1 MSENKEHESMRII
14 TKLLV
19 LLGVFL
25 VAGSQMAFCCDICVC
40 YSPVLIDLEGRGIRL
55 TDAANGVYF
64 DIEGTGT
71 PIKLAWTMAGV
82 RNAWLALDRNGNGK
96 IDNGKELFGNFTA
109 QPSSAAANGFL
120 ALAEFDKPENG
131 GNGDGI
137 IDSRDAVYSSLRLWT
152 DANHNG
158 VSEPEELETLP
169 ALGVTSISLDY
180 RLSERRD
187 RYGNQFRYRAKVDSL
202 RPQQDGNISVFAYDV
217 FLTTEPVALASPRP
231 DAIGTI
237 NGAETPEQIP
247 TEIAE
252 EIFLRIA
259 SCSDDDP
266 DVYKKK
272 CALVQSAIGLDSED
286 ASLVAKHL
294 VVVHDQISALDYQIG
309 KLQRAPGAAVV
320 SQRSAL
326 IEQRRNSIK
335 DKVATLRQ
343 KLSAGG
349 MRRFDAYIESM
360 KAKIKFIP
368 GATSQ
373 N

>member
-1 MSENKEHESMRII
+1 
-14 TKLLV
+14 
-19 LLGVFL
+19 
-25 VAGSQMAFCCDICVC
+25 MAFCCDICVC

-187 RYGNQFRYRAKVDSL
+187 RYGNQFRYRAKVDS
-202 RPQQDGNISVFAYDV
+202 
-217 FLTTEPVALASPRP
+217 
-231 DAIGTI
+231 
-237 NGAETPEQIP
+237 
-247 TEIAE
+247 
-252 EIFLRIA
+252 
-259 SCSDDDP
+259 
-266 DVYKKK
+266 
-272 CALVQSAIGLDSED
+272 
-286 ASLVAKHL
+286 
-294 VVVHDQISALDYQIG
+294 
-309 KLQRAPGAAVV
+309 
-320 SQRSAL
+320 
-326 IEQRRNSIK
+326 
-335 DKVATLRQ
+335 
-343 KLSAGG
+343 
-349 MRRFDAYIESM
+349 
-360 KAKIKFIP
+360 
-368 GATSQ
+368 
-373 N
+373 